1 MRCATCGQ
9 EHDWGSMEPSFE
21 RPDAFWAVPEA
32 ERPHRTLAGKSDC
45 RIRNPEDTERRYF
58 LRVLLPIPMRGEAA
72 ACNWGLWV
80 EVSERDF
87 RTAWKRWDDTDQAQE
102 APFPAAVANCIA
114 GYPATLGLPGM
125 VQLTGPTTPPEFN
138 FAPDLDH
145 PFAVEQ
151 REGVYPERRL
161 EWLMQRAHP

>member
-1 MRCATCGQ
+1 MRCAVCGQ
-9 EHDWGSMEPSFE
+9 EHDWSSMEPSFE

-45 RIRNPEDTERRYF
+45 RIRNAEDTERRFF
-58 LRVLLPIPMRGEAA
+58 LRVLVPIPMRGETA

-87 RTAWKRWDDTDQAQE
+87 RTAWERWDDTDQAQE
-102 APFPAAVANCIA
+102 APFPAVVANSIA
-114 GYPATLGLPGM
+114 GYPRTLGLPGM
-125 VQLTGPTTPPEFN
+125 VQLTGPMTPPEFK